1 MGLVVLPQKFYDA
14 LNQQNA
20 CLAAIASH
28 TGGIKI
34 TSWADAQALVRR
46 NMHRSI
52 AVADQLVA
60 ERATEVQA
68 STGNSVGIT
77 EATVDMIAFLA
88 AIGDAQTGV
97 YEVIYD
103 GADWRK
109 EDNAIN
115 LTTYG
120 ITVTGTPQEG
130 DHVVITVTATEQ
142 CFDVMDH
149 DTHTPVNPAL
159 THTLPLLLHDIA
171 TYGTIP
177 FCPPQL
183 LYYTDVVLPAGSYK
197 FTLDHGAYGGG
208 IEQDGT
214 YMFTTDVAIP
224 ADGGIRHSA
233 VGYYKSSG
241 YAKTDITAGK
251 VIIYGGGDA
260 RAIVKDN
267 IACSEWDGVTECTD
281 LGTFTARSLT
291 YHTADGKHNFTERNA
306 YGSNRWKTSAARQ
319 WLNSDAAPVPE
330 ESEVVS
336 NWYTRQTVFDRPPG
350 GAKLAGYLYGLDPGL
365 IAVICPVRVRT
376 ALPDPDKV
384 PDGDPYEET
393 EDKVWLASMTEVYGS
408 NNNNVAEG
416 SQFEYWKDTTNA
428 AKIKYQGSTA
438 RRWWLR
444 GPYPGNANNVRN
456 VNTSGALNNNNAN
469 NANGFVPD
477 RE

>member
-34 TSWADAQALVRR
+34 TSWADVQVLVRR

-60 ERATEVQA
+60 ERATSVQA
-68 STGNSVGIT
+68 STGNSVGISG
-77 EATVDMIAFLA
+77 ATVDMIAFLA

-109 EDNAIN
+109 EGNAIN
-115 LTTYG
+115 LTTHG

-159 THTLPLLLHDIA
+159 THTMPLLLHDIA
-171 TYGTIP
+171 AYGTIP

-183 LYYTDVVLPAGSYK
+183 LYYTDMELSAGNYK

-208 IEQDGT
+208 TGQDGT

-233 VGYYKSSG
+233 VGVYRGSG
-241 YAKTDITAGK
+241 YAKTDITGGK
-251 VIIYGGGDA
+251 VIIYGPGDA

-336 NWYTRQTVFDRPPG
+336 NWYTRQTVFDRVPG
-350 GAKLAGYLYGLDPGL
+350 GAKLAGYLYGLDPEL
-365 IAVICPVRVRT
+365 KAVICPVKVKT
-376 ALPDPDKV
+376 ALPDQERIE
-384 PDGDPYEET
+384 GATYEET

-438 RRWWLR
+438 RHWWLR